1 MTNEQKKALFGSTRM
16 HSELVYNMTKLEGNP
31 YTYSEVKTLLDG
43 ITVGGRKLSDQEQ
56 VLRVSHAW
64 EELRSQISRNTFT
77 LTKEN
82 FIHFNQIVAEN
93 EALMVG
99 SFRTG
104 QVYIAGVEK
113 YTPPKAEYLDDI
125 FTQMLNDFHQ
135 LDLNTR
141 DKAFWLFLQCARH
154 QFFYDGN
161 KRTAQLMMNGF
172 LLTNGLAVVSI
183 PARLK
188 RSYDRKMTRF
198 YDTNKMEPMMNFLR
212 KLAASG
218 RYE

>member
-1 MTNEQKKALFGSTRM
+1 MTKEQKQALFASTRM

-56 VLRVSHAW
+56 VLRVSRAW
-64 EELRSQISRNTFT
+64 EELRSQISQNTFT
-77 LTKEN
+77 LTKAN
-82 FIHFNQIVAEN
+82 FIHFNKIIAEN

-99 SFRTG
+99 SFRLG

-113 YTPPKAEYLDDI
+113 YVPPKAEELDRT
-125 FTQMLNDFHQ
+125 FEQMMAEFQ
-135 LDLNTR
+135 RLDL
-141 DKAFWLFLQCARH
+141 DLHGKAFWLFLQCARY

-172 LLTNGLAVVSI
+172 LLSHGLPVVSI

-188 RSYDRKMTRF
+188 RSYDSKMTRF
-198 YDTNKMEPMMNFLR
+198 YDTNKMEPMMKFLR
-212 KLAASG
+212 KLAETK

>member
-1 MTNEQKKALFGSTRM
+1 MTSEQKKALFGSTRM

-104 QVYIAGVEK
+104 QVY
-113 YTPPKAEYLDDI
+113 DDI

-135 LDLNTR
+135 LDLNTH

>member
-1 MTNEQKKALFGSTRM
+1 MTKEQKQALFASTRM

-56 VLRVSHAW
+56 VLRVSRAW
-64 EELRSQISRNTFT
+64 EALRSQISHNTFT
-77 LTKEN
+77 LTKAN
-82 FIHFNQIVAEN
+82 FIHFNKIIAEN

-99 SFRTG
+99 SFRQG

-113 YTPPKAEYLDDI
+113 HVPPKAKELNRT
-125 FTQMLNDFHQ
+125 FEQMMAEFKN
-135 LDLNTR
+135 LDL
-141 DKAFWLFLQCARH
+141 DLHGKAFWLFLQCARY

-172 LLTNGLAVVSI
+172 LLSHGIAVVSI

-188 RSYDRKMTRF
+188 RSYDSRMTRF
-198 YDTNKMEPMMNFLR
+198 YDTNKMESMMKFLR
-212 KLAASG
+212 KLAESK

>member
-1 MTNEQKKALFGSTRM
+1 MTSEQKKALFGSTRM

-104 QVYIAGVEK
+104 QVY
-113 YTPPKAEYLDDI
+113 DDI

>member
-64 EELRSQISRNTFT
+64 EELRSQIAQNTFT

-104 QVYIAGVEK
+104 QVY
-113 YTPPKAEYLDDI
+113 DDI
-125 FTQMLNDFHQ
+125 FTQRLNDFHQ
-135 LDLNTR
+135 LDLNTH

>member
-64 EELRSQISRNTFT
+64 EELRSQIAQNTFT

-104 QVYIAGVEK
+104 QVY
-113 YTPPKAEYLDDI
+113 DDI

-135 LDLNTR
+135 LDLNTH

>member
-1 MTNEQKKALFGSTRM
+1 MTNEQKKALFGSIRM

-64 EELRSQISRNTFT
+64 EELRSQIAQNTFT

-104 QVYIAGVEK
+104 QVY
-113 YTPPKAEYLDDI
+113 DDI

-135 LDLNTR
+135 LDLNTH